1 MKPLLRAYLK
11 KLFWRGIMV
20 KNQQLVATKAVDKV
34 DDVTNVNDPYNIAK
48 QGGKHSGFYN
58 EYAKKPDS
66 QIRKGIESINKQI
79 YEYRIC

>member
-20 KNQQLVATKAVDKV
+20 KNQQLVATKAVDEV
-34 DDVTNVNDPYNIAK
+34 SDVTNVNDPYNIAK

>member
-20 KNQQLVATKAVDKV
+20 KNQQLVATKAVDEV

>member
-11 KLFWRGIMV
+11 KLFWRGIIM

-48 QGGKHSGFYN
+48 QGG
-58 EYAKKPDS
+58 
-66 QIRKGIESINKQI
+66 
-79 YEYRIC
+79 

>member
-1 MKPLLRAYLK
+1 
-11 KLFWRGIMV
+11 MV
-20 KNQQLVATKAVDKV
+20 KNQQLVATKAVDEV
-34 DDVTNVNDPYNIAK
+34 SDVTNVNDPYNIAK

-58 EYAKKPDS
+58 EYAKKSDS